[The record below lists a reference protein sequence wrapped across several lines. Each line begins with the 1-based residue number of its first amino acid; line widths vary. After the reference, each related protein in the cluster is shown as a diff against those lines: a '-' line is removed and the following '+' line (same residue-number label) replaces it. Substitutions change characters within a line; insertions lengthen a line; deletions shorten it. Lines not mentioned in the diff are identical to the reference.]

1 VKRIAVV
8 AALLAAAP
16 HLIGVARGD
25 DPTPAPEAGSD
36 QPAPTADDHI
46 AKARTLHDKGDFE
59 GARAEIAAA
68 YKLEPRPELLFALG
82 QLEFNLHHY
91 QAAIDY
97 YERFEATRP
106 APDQAA
112 IAEQA
117 IGAAR
122 AERSRPA
129 TTATTPAPNNPAPPA
144 RRKWDGLDTGLAA
157 FGGLAVLAGGGLVLE
172 ALHLAHDGSG
182 SLSDYDSRIETAR
195 HVRII
200 AAASAGA
207 GIIAIGAALVRWRIH
222 LVADASI
229 EMHASP
235 SAAGVSLVGSF

>member
-1 VKRIAVV
+1 VNRAVV
-8 AALLAAAP
+8 LVALLAAAP
-16 HLIGVARGD
+16 QLIGVARGD
-25 DPTPAPEAGSD
+25 EPTPAD
-36 QPAPTADDHI
+36 APVSADDHI
-46 AKARTLHDKGDFE
+46 AKARALHDKGDFE

-97 YERFEATRP
+97 YERYEATQP
-106 APDQAA
+106 APEQAA

-122 AERSRPA
+122 AELSRPPQTAAA
-129 TTATTPAPNNPAPPA
+129 TSPAPPTA
-144 RRKWDGLDTGLAA
+144 PPAHRKWDGLDTGLAA

-172 ALHLAHDGSG
+172 ARHLSSDDSG
-182 SLSDYDSRIETAR
+182 TLSEYDSRVSTAR

-207 GIIAIGAALVRWRIH
+207 GIVAIGAALIRWRFH
-222 LVADASI
+222 LVTSI
-229 EMHASP
+229 EVQASP
-235 SAAGVSLVGSF
+235 SGAGVSFERSF